1 MDTYMPM
8 DTDDEILL
16 EDRLVLERYCNG
28 DWEPE
33 REEYEVYV
41 ADIAMVDVLA
51 PQVETVEKVPNA
63 ICRSLAVDVMSRW
76 KGGFTN
82 ALACTRV

>member
-28 DWEPE
+28 DWEPD
-33 REEYEVYV
+33 REEYELYV

-51 PQVETVEKVPNA
+51 LRVEAVEKAPNV
-63 ICRSLAVDVMSRW
+63 I
-76 KGGFTN
+76 
-82 ALACTRV
+82 